1 MTRSSFSVLFAIRE
15 SKARKNGNAPIETT
29 ITVNGERAS
38 FSTGKLVNIDRWDK
52 TRQQV
57 KGKDEEAKSLNQ
69 FLQAVKNK
77 LYEKES
83 ELMERGFVVTA
94 ELLRDAYFDK
104 VEALKEKTLLTVI
117 REHNEERKMMVGKT
131 VAPCYLLGF

>member
-15 SKARKNGNAPIETT
+15 SKARKNGNVSIETM

-38 FSTGKLVNIDRWDK
+38 FSTGKSVQTDRWDK

-69 FLQAVKNK
+69 FLQAVRNK

-104 VEALKEKTLLTVI
+104 VEALKE
-117 REHNEERKMMVGKT
+117 N
-131 VAPCYLLGF
+131 Y

>member
-1 MTRSSFSVLFAIRE
+1 M
-15 SKARKNGNAPIETT
+15 
-29 ITVNGERAS
+29 NGERAS
-38 FSTGKLVNIDRWDK
+38 FSTGKLVNIGRWDK

-77 LYEKES
+77 LYEIES
-83 ELMERGFVVTA
+83 ELIERGFVVTA

-104 VEALKEKTLLTVI
+104 VEALKE
-117 REHNEERKMMVGKT
+117 N
-131 VAPCYLLGF
+131 Y